1 MSITCEDTAGNPLA
15 GVEVWVTSDAAGNN
29 PVAGPLTTG
38 EAGEVVFMLA
48 AGTWWLWRQAAGL
61 ALAANPQG
69 DHSLMDKFRRYRSL
83 CQTRF
88 DAAVEEAGQMR
99 LTGMTL
105 RQIAK
110 RQKCASPRSNT
121 AWIAPASCG
130 SRTPPTAT
138 NCGSPAS
145 SRDSSCFGARPGSSG
160 RRSKPDKRQKS
171 ATESSVPKE
180 SIATTERRTGN
191 PAWIDK
197 LIRIH
202 ARIAALKGL
211 DAPKRREIIAR
222 PDGAPISTEQFTDD
236 ELAVIIA
243 GGPAWADGSP
253 VTAEQITDDELAA
266 IVAGYHPAPPGGG
279 GYVDATS
286 SPEEDAE
293 LHPIHVPELSG
304 QPSPPSSSGV
314 P

>member
-1 MSITCEDTAGNPLA
+1 
-15 GVEVWVTSDAAGNN
+15 
-29 PVAGPLTTG
+29 
-38 EAGEVVFMLA
+38 
-48 AGTWWLWRQAAGL
+48 
-61 ALAANPQG
+61 
-69 DHSLMDKFRRYRSL
+69 MDKFRRYRSL

-110 RQKCASPRSNT
+110 RQKCALSTVGHRLDRARELWLKN
-121 AWIAPASCG
+121 AA
-130 SRTPPTAT
+130 
-138 NCGSPAS
+138 
-145 SRDSSCFGARPGSSG
+145 DSYELWVARELA
-160 RRSKPDKRQKS
+160 RLELLWRETWQQWERSKPDKRQKS

-202 ARIAALKGL
+202 ARICALKGL